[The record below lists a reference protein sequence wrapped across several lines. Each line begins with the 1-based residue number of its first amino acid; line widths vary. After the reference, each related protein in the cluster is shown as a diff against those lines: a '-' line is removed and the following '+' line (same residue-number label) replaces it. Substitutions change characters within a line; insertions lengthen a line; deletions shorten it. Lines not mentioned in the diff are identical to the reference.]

1 MSKDLE
7 ESEHVVRRWLGYI
20 RFEEAGIEDGKVEKV
35 GEGGN
40 QKLLGVSGRRG
51 CRKW

>member
-7 ESEHVVRRWLGYI
+7 ASEHVVRRWLGYI

-35 GEGGN
+35 GE
-40 QKLLGVSGRRG
+40 RG
-51 CRKW
+51 KSEAAGCFW